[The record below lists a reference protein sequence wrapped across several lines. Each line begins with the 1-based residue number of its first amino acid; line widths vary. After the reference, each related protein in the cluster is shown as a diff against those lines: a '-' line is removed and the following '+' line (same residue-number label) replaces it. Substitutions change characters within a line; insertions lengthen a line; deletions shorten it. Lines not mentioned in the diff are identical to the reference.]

1 MENYGITPDDIRKL
15 QVYPPNP
22 FPLTRTSFTLLLSS
36 LPLCNAIKRRR
47 DAPFPPIPV
56 TGGDGESPAASAS
69 PRRFSVFGKVWGQN
83 KQSCLIEPDP

>member
-1 MENYGITPDDIRKL
+1 MGK
-15 QVYPPNP
+15 
-22 FPLTRTSFTLLLSS
+22 SS

-69 PRRFSVFGKVWGQN
+69 PRRFSVFGKVWVLCATITPVYDFVCFHPYWERRRERHRQEREA
-83 KQSCLIEPDP
+83 SSHEMI